1 MGVEGFGE
9 EAAAAVKKV
18 RSINV
23 RLTDSV
29 LRIVAFA
36 LTAAAAIVVGLDV
49 QTTAVSVEIVP
60 TLPPV
65 NIPLTAR
72 WQHLSASVYFVV
84 VNAIACAY
92 AVVSLV
98 LTLGNRKK
106 NNGAAATSLMIIVLD
121 VAMVALLFSS
131 CGAAGAMGLMSY
143 YGNAHVGWKKVCN
156 VFGRFCIQAAA
167 AFAIS
172 LAASILFLFLVF
184 FAALSLH
191 KRVPR

>member
-9 EAAAAVKKV
+9 KV
-18 RSINV
+18 QSINV
-23 RLTDSV
+23 RRTDSV
-29 LRIVAFA
+29 IRFVAFA
-36 LTAAAAIVVGLDV
+36 LTGVAAIAVGLDV
-49 QTTAVSVEIVP
+49 QTTAVSVKIVP

-65 NIPLTAR
+65 NIPLTAK

-98 LTLGNRKK
+98 FTLGNRKK
-106 NNGAAATSLMIIVLD
+106 NNAAATSLMIIVLD
-121 VAMVALLFSS
+121 VTMVALLFSS
-131 CGAAGAMGLMSY
+131 CGAAGAIGLMSY
-143 YGNAHVGWKKVCN
+143 YGNAHVGWNKVCN

-172 LAASILFLFLVF
+172 LATSILFLFLVF

-191 KRVPR
+191 KRLPS